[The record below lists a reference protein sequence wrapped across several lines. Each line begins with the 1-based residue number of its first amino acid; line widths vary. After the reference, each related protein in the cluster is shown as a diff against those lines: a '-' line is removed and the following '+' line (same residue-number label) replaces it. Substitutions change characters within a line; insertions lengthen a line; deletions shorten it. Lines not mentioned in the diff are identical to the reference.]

1 MLLGSILTV
10 SAQLCC
16 PKQIVQCSTSQ
27 LGSTFLQVSHIRPNA
42 RMSVQAWQN
51 LLETFSGL
59 GSPTSSEAISLLIC
73 RTSAA
78 DARSTASPRT
88 WCLYLLTAACVTPS
102 RSATSSCFIPYSSMS
117 SRAIIARNAGI
128 TDFAATSQG
137 MINKRPPKRYSWNLF
152 KHDLRHIFFRVNDPN
167 LDSETR
173 SKLPP

>member
-51 LLETFSGL
+51 PLDTFSGL
-59 GSPTSSEAISLLIC
+59 GSPTSAEAISLLIC

-78 DARSTASPRT
+78 DPRSTPFPRT
-88 WCLYLLTAACVTPS
+88 WSLYLLTTASVTPS
-102 RSATSSCFIPYSSMS
+102 RCATTCCF
-117 SRAIIARNAGI
+117 
-128 TDFAATSQG
+128 
-137 MINKRPPKRYSWNLF
+137 
-152 KHDLRHIFFRVNDPN
+152 
-167 LDSETR
+167 
-173 SKLPP
+173 LP